1 MFLIKIYFTKTND
14 HEYTNQKDILYFS
27 ISHRNNAV
35 FSKAKPP
42 IMGWSSWN
50 NFRININEQMIKEQA
65 DALVSSGLYAAGYR
79 YINID
84 DGYFG
89 GRDEKG
95 NLLTDNK
102 NSHPA

>member
-1 MFLIKIYFTKTND
+1 MNIQIRKTFC
-14 HEYTNQKDILYFS
+14 TLALVTGTMLFS
-27 ISHRNNAV
+27 Q
-35 FSKAKPP
+35 KAKPP

-65 DALVSSGLYAAGYR
+65 DALVSSRLYAAGYR